1 MITIGWI
8 VSHWLRDLRT
18 LFTSIY
24 IRGSQ
29 KNSKYFFVNFKMSV
43 NKILLHW
50 KIVII
55 WIKSF
60 SAGFAVLNI
69 FKYSFLLKNNFDYDI
84 EVWDL
89 INPLSIGTLYI
100 LLGSL
105 LRSLKAFYF
114 IRFNSWRSS
123 SSNVII
129 FISCSIKPSNSP
141 WYSHSKLPTSQI
153 ASTK

>member
-1 MITIGWI
+1 MLDSDI
-8 VSHWLRDLRT
+8 VHKYLHKG
-18 LFTSIY
+18 IE
-24 IRGSQ
+24 
-29 KNSKYFFVNFKMSV
+29 KNSKYFFVNFKMSF

-50 KIVII
+50 KIVIT
-55 WIKSF
+55 WLKSF
-60 SAGFAVLNI
+60 LAGVVVMNI
-69 FKYSFLLKNNFDYDI
+69 FKSSFLLKNNFDYDT
-84 EVWDL
+84 EVWNL
-89 INPLSIGTLYI
+89 INPLSIGTLCI

-105 LRSLKAFYF
+105 LHSLKAFYF